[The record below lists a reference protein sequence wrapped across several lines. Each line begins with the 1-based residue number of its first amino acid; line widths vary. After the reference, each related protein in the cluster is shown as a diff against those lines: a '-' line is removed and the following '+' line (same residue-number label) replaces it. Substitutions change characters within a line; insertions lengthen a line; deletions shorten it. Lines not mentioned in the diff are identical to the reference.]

1 MDQGLPVLSHV
12 HHSRRESLSP
22 HNLLLRPSIQLSKA
36 QAALARWQ
44 ALPPGAAERPRLA
57 ATVADEARSLAW
69 QTDEVEK
76 AVKAAARDP
85 ARFSLSPPELAAR
98 RAWVA
103 ATRSAVAAL
112 ADGVAAG
119 TAAASA
125 ARARGAAAGT
135 AAGRLAAAAAAD
147 NDAFLAGAD
156 ARAAQLLAHQDAQLD
171 GMSAAVTRIGEVGL
185 AIHDELQGQSVAL
198 DTLADDVDSTGARLA
213 AARRKIVMVLEKAS
227 LKAQLAVV
235 AGLVVALVVL
245 TAIAFR

>member
-22 HNLLLRPSIQLSKA
+22 HNLLLRPSIQLFKA

-98 RAWVA
+98 RVA
-103 ATRSAVAAL
+103 AV
-112 ADGVAAG
+112 V
-119 TAAASA
+119 
-125 ARARGAAAGT
+125 ARGAWVRQ
-135 AAGRLAAAAAAD
+135 RLARVRQRPLP
-147 NDAFLAGAD
+147 N
-156 ARAAQLLAHQDAQLD
+156 RPP
-171 GMSAAVTRIGEVGL
+171 
-185 AIHDELQGQSVAL
+185 
-198 DTLADDVDSTGARLA
+198 
-213 AARRKIVMVLEKAS
+213 
-227 LKAQLAVV
+227 
-235 AGLVVALVVL
+235 
-245 TAIAFR
+245 